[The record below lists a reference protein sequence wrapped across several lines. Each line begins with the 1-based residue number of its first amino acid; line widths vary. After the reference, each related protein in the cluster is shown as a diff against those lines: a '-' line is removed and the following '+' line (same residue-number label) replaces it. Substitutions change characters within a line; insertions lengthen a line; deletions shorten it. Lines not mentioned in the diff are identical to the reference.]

1 MIAFYNQNEHKTIIR
16 GLVLAL
22 VLLTIFTLSSKFLPG
37 FAAGG
42 LSISAKMLITR
53 LAFWLVFAI
62 IYWYVKKNE
71 KQPFIIWPE
80 QSYSIGYYIL
90 SVIVILI
97 VIVVGAAVIILP
109 LKAAGLLKYS
119 RFLGLIKSISV
130 PIKLFTII
138 TAGFLEEFIFRGY
151 MIPRL
156 KLFFKSEH
164 PPIIIS
170 AIIFGL
176 GHVGFGTLINVLF
189 PILIGLIFGY
199 HYYKYRNLKI
209 LIICHLLIDLNAMFN
224 TMAVKH

>member
-1 MIAFYNQNEHKTIIR
+1 MIKFYNQSEHKTIIK
-16 GLVLAL
+16 GLVLTFL
-22 VLLTIFTLSSKFLPG
+22 LLTAFTLSSKLLPG
-37 FAAGG
+37 FASSN
-42 LSISAKMLITR
+42 LSINTRMLITR
-53 LAFWLVFAI
+53 LAFWLIFVI
-62 IYWYVKKNE
+62 IYCYVIKTE
-71 KQPFIIWPE
+71 KQPFIIWQE
-80 QSYSIGYYIL
+80 QRYNIGYYLL

-97 VIVVGAAVIILP
+97 VIIIGAAAITLP
-109 LKAAGLLKYS
+109 LKAAGLLKQTP
-119 RFLGLIKSISV
+119 FLALIKTISV

-170 AIIFGL
+170 AVIFGL
-176 GHVGFGTLINVLF
+176 GHVGFGTLVNVLI
-189 PILIGLIFGY
+189 PMLIGLVFGY

-224 TMAVKH
+224 PMVTKH

>member
-1 MIAFYNQNEHKTIIR
+1 MIAFYNQSKHKTIIK
-16 GLVLAL
+16 GLALTL

-37 FAAGG
+37 FASSN
-42 LSISAKMLITR
+42 LSINTRMLITR
-53 LAFWLVFAI
+53 VVFWLIFAV
-62 IYWYVKKNE
+62 IYWYVAENE
-71 KQPFIIWPE
+71 KQPFIVWPE
-80 QSYSIGYYIL
+80 QSYSVGYYIL
-90 SVIVILI
+90 SVIIILI
-97 VIVVGAAVIILP
+97 VIVVGTAVIILP

-119 RFLGLIKSISV
+119 HFLGLIKSISV
-130 PIKLFTII
+130 PVKLLTII

-176 GHVGFGTLINVLF
+176 GHVGFGTLINVLI
-189 PILIGLIFGY
+189 PMLIGLVFGY

-209 LIICHLLIDLNAMFN
+209 LIICHLLIDLNAMF
-224 TMAVKH
+224 TPMVAKH